1 MLNTDGLVDH
11 PTPAP
16 YPFGPPD
23 VASILDAGLAEHP
36 DRVALIDGDQ
46 QWTWAE
52 LDGAVEQVARTIS
65 PGQCCWWPPGNSAEK
80 IISILATLRAGA
92 VWLASPTNPT
102 KICERFCSVSLQNRS
117 QILDPFAPALV
128 AFTSGTTGAPKAVV
142 HSQHSMIGP
151 GLVSVELEPPTPDE
165 RIGTPL
171 DLGNA
176 NIFMLGPL
184 SALLRGSTF
193 VVLASRYA
201 PTLAADI
208 ATHRVTRLFAVPAL
222 AFDLLESDA
231 VDAEQLDGLDRV
243 ILGGSGAAPELL
255 ARFATRF
262 GVRPTLSY
270 GMSEAPTGVVRESL
284 DDPIGSGRGFPLP
297 HIEIDIAGTNTA
309 LAEPGVE
316 GEICL
321 RPSTTGPWARTWT
334 GTLGYLDDP
343 ERTAQLYRNG
353 ALHTGDIGRLDTD
366 GALSVIGR
374 ISDLIIRGGT
384 NIDPT
389 ALETAAG
396 DVEFVTDACVVG
408 VADERLGQIVGL
420 AVVTTPEFA
429 VADRLDLTD
438 LARSIN
444 EASRIPVDAIIVVE
458 SLPRNSMGKVDRAA
472 ILPLFGPEA
481 RLS

>member
-1 MLNTDGLVDH
+1 MLNTDGLYQH
-11 PTPAP
+11 PTPRP
-16 YPFGPPD
+16 YPFGPAD
-23 VASILDAGLAEHP
+23 VASVLDAGLAEHP
-36 DRVALIDGDQ
+36 ERLALIDGELS
-46 QWTWAE
+46 WTWSE
-52 LDGAVEQVARTIS
+52 LDHAVGQVARTIS
-65 PGQCCWWPPGNSAEK
+65 PGQCCWWPPGNSADK
-80 IISILATLRAGA
+80 VISILATFRAGA
-92 VWLASPTNPT
+92 IWLASPTDPT
-102 KICERFCSVSLQNRS
+102 KICERFCSLSLQNRS
-117 QILDPFAPALV
+117 QILDPYAPAVV
-128 AFTSGTTGAPKAVV
+128 AFTSGTTGTPKAVV
-142 HSQHSMIGP
+142 HSQHTLLGP
-151 GLVSVELEPPTPDE
+151 GLISVELEPPTPDE

-184 SALLRGSTF
+184 SALLRGTTF
-193 VVLASRYA
+193 VVMGSRYG

-208 ATHRVTRLFAVPAL
+208 ATHGVTRLFAVPAL
-222 AFDLLESDA
+222 AFDLLESDT
-231 VDAEQLDGLDRV
+231 VVTEQLDGLDRV

-297 HIEIDIAGTNTA
+297 HIEIDIVSTNTA

-343 ERTAQLYRNG
+343 ERTAQLFRNG
-353 ALHTGDIGRLDTD
+353 ALHTGDIGRLDAD

-389 ALETAAG
+389 ALEAAAC
-396 DVEFVTDACVVG
+396 DADFVAEACAVG
-408 VADERLGQIVGL
+408 ISDDRLGQIVGL
-420 AVVTTPEFA
+420 AVVAAPEF
-429 VADRLDLTD
+429 VGADRLDLIE
-438 LARSIN
+438 LAMGIT
-444 EASRIPVDAIIVVE
+444 EASNLPVDAIIAVS
-458 SLPRNSMGKVDRAA
+458 SLPRNPMGKVDRAA
-472 ILPLFGPEA
+472 TRSRFGPEN